1 MSYPR
6 LLSINTTREDMAN
19 YPPIATLFSEFAMM
33 HLHVN
38 FDSIQR
44 FAGQFGESEARR
56 EYPRVRDWSLSKE
69 ARTSIWHAGQLLRAA
84 RLVLPFQLRGF
95 DILAIYHAI
104 LVLWVFGLLRCG
116 EQHREVATT
125 SPPDGRLD
133 PLVTLDGPETESVKA
148 FITRSIGQPGLTLH
162 SVGPA
167 GENSTVFCQ
176 LASPRLVMDVGRQVF
191 DNNFPG
197 ATDNLPPLVDNLR
210 NLIRELGSLP

>member
-1 MSYPR
+1 MT
-6 LLSINTTREDMAN
+6 NF
-19 YPPIATLFSEFAMM
+19 PPIATLFSEFAVM

-56 EYPRVRDWSLSKE
+56 EYPRVRDWSLNKE
-69 ARTSIWHAGQLLRAA
+69 ARASIWHAGQLLRAA

-95 DILAIYHAI
+95 DSLAIYHAI

-116 EQHREVATT
+116 EQHREEVTR
-125 SPPDGRLD
+125 PPDGRLD
-133 PLVTLDGPETESVKA
+133 SLVTLDGPETESVKA
-148 FITRSIGQPGLTLH
+148 FIARGIGQPGLTLN

-167 GENSTVFCQ
+167 GENITVFCQ

-210 NLIRELGSLP
+210 NLIRDLGSLP

>member
-1 MSYPR
+1 MV
-6 LLSINTTREDMAN
+6 NF
-19 YPPIATLFSEFAMM
+19 PPIATLFSEFAVM

-116 EQHREVATT
+116 EQHREEAA
-125 SPPDGRLD
+125 SPPDSSLG
-133 PLVTLDGPETESVKA
+133 PLVTLDGSEAESVKA
-148 FITRSIGQPGLTLH
+148 FIIRGIGQPGLTLH

-167 GENSTVFCQ
+167 GENITVFCK

-191 DNNFPG
+191 DNNFPR